1 MQYKPHTA
9 PAGSLLPYRASPP
22 ASAARRP
29 VCIPP
34 GIATGS
40 AGPPLGKEPLLDQ
53 TAASATVVTRIISK
67 PHPAPRF
74 IVQLCQSTQ
83 PIDPH
88 AVPQLDLFEL
98 YHLYCHSKF
107 TDGKMRHS
115 LRLGYFKEPEHAR
128 AIASYLA
135 PHFRHPLIVQIEM
148 TEIISSLR
156 AKFLPRKDVGTSGQ
170 HAAIVLT
177 APPPLPTERPI
188 EAPIQTPSRSTGT
201 RSRWPRLLNPLSW
214 LPAATQQS

>member
-9 PAGSLLPYRASPP
+9 PAGSSLPYPASPP

-29 VCIPP
+29 VPIPLD
-34 GIATGS
+34 IATDRPR
-40 AGPPLGKEPLLDQ
+40 PPLGKAPLLEQ
-53 TAASATVVTRIISK
+53 AAASAPVVTRIISK

-98 YHLYCHSKF
+98 YHLYRHSKF

-115 LRLGYFKEPEHAR
+115 LRLGYFKEPGHAR
-128 AIASYLA
+128 AIACYLA
-135 PHFRHPLIVQIEM
+135 PHFRHPLIVQIEVP
-148 TEIISSLR
+148 EIISSLR
-156 AKFLPRKDVGTSGQ
+156 EKFLPRKDVGTSGQ
-170 HAAIVLT
+170 HATIELT
-177 APPPLPTERPI
+177 APPPLPTPSHA
-188 EAPIQTPSRSTGT
+188 EAPIQTRSRDTGT
-201 RSRWPRLLNPLSW
+201 RSRWPALLNPLSW
-214 LPAATQQS
+214 LHTAT